1 MAISTE
7 PDDYESLIK
16 RRQQLDQEIQQHVIA
31 TRDEVLRKVIE
42 MVTFYSLAV
51 EEVFPS
57 LKPNAVK
64 KKVPA
69 KYRNPNQPSQ
79 LWSGRGNQP
88 NWVKTYQENGGHLD
102 ELLIQNQAKDLT
114 SNDVS

>member
-57 LKPNAVK
+57 IKPNAVK

-69 KYRNPNQPSQ
+69 KYRNPSQPSQ

-102 ELLIQNQAKDLT
+102 ELLIQNQANDLA